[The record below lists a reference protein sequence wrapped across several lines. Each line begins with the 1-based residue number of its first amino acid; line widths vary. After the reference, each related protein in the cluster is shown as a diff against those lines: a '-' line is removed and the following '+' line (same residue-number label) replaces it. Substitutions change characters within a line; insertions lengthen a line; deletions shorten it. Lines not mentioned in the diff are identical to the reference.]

1 MHKILLTPGDGIGPE
16 IMAEAVKVLDAF
28 KKECPV
34 ECETELLG
42 GVAIDACGTPF
53 PDKTRDKALAA
64 DAVLLGAV
72 GGPKWDHLAMDKRPE
87 KGLLGIRKALQLYA
101 NLRPIDLFEPLAS
114 LSPLK
119 EEHIKGVSLVVV
131 RELTG
136 DVYFGTPRGI
146 TGEKGDREG
155 FNTMRYH
162 ESEIKRIAHAAFK
175 LARERRKKVCSI
187 DKSNVLEAMALWKTV
202 VTEVHAEYPDVELSY
217 MYVDNAS
224 MQLIR
229 RAADFDVVLTPN
241 MFGDILSDEA
251 SVLAGS
257 LGLSPS
263 ASLGETSALY
273 EPIHGSAPDIA
284 GKGIANPIGMILSVA
299 MMYELSFKN
308 KVLGQ
313 RVRDAVRR
321 ALAEGYRTGDIMTPG
336 GKKVGTAEMGSQI
349 VSRL

>member
-1 MHKILLTPGDGIGPE
+1 MHKLLLLPGDGIGTE
-16 IMAEAVKVLDAF
+16 IMAEAVKVLDALRQDF
-28 KKECPV
+28 PF
-34 ECETELLG
+34 ECETELVG
-42 GVAIDACGTPF
+42 GAAIDACGLPF

-64 DAVLLGAV
+64 EAVLFGTV
-72 GGPKWDHLAMDKRPE
+72 GGPKWDHMPTEKRAE
-87 KGLLGIRKALQLYA
+87 MGILGIRKAMQLYA
-101 NLRPIDLFEPLAS
+101 NLRPIDLFPELES

-119 EEHIKGVSLVVV
+119 AEFIKGVSLIVV

-136 DVYFGTPRGI
+136 DVYFGRPRGV
-146 TGEKGDREG
+146 TGENGNREG

-162 ESEIKRIAHAAFK
+162 EDEIKRIAHTAFK

-187 DKSNVLEAMALWKTV
+187 DKSNVLEAMGLWKAV
-202 VTEVHAEYPDVELSY
+202 VSEVHAGYPDVELSH

-263 ASLGETSALY
+263 ASLGENNALY

-284 GKGIANPIGMILSVA
+284 GKGIANPVGMILSVA
-299 MMYELSFKN
+299 MMYELSFGRKD
-308 KVLGQ
+308 LAQ
-313 RVRDAVRR
+313 RVREGVAKT
-321 ALAEGYRTGDIMTPG
+321 LAEGYRTADIMTPG
-336 GKKVGTAEMGSQI
+336 GKKVNTSEMGSQI
-349 VSRL
+349 ASRL